1 MQHCPI
7 ALDAAPAGPRGA
19 AIALGNL
26 DGVHLG
32 HQAVLAAAAKAGASV
47 MGAAVFEPHPRRL
60 FQPDAPPFRLQSPA
74 QRARALSGCGVAAL
88 FEIRFDRALAGLS
101 DGAFCAEI
109 LVGRMGV
116 AHVAVGADFCFGKG
130 RMGTA
135 QTLAAHGANMGFG
148 VSIVDAVDE
157 DGAAEKVS
165 STRIREALLGGD
177 VAAATR
183 LLGRPWAIEGIVGPG
198 AQRGRTIG
206 FPTAN
211 VGLGDYVQP
220 RLGVYAVQ
228 VDVGDGVWRPGV
240 ANIGV
245 KPTVA
250 SALTPLLEAHIF
262 DFSGDLYGR
271 RLETRLSAFIRDE
284 RKFDN
289 FPALLAQIEADAQTA
304 RRLLL

>member
-1 MQHCPI
+1 
-7 ALDAAPAGPRGA
+7 
-19 AIALGNL
+19 
-26 DGVHLG
+26 
-32 HQAVLAAAAKAGASV
+32 
-47 MGAAVFEPHPRRL
+47 
-60 FQPDAPPFRLQSPA
+60 
-74 QRARALSGCGVAAL
+74 
-88 FEIRFDRALAGLS
+88 
-101 DGAFCAEI
+101 
-109 LVGRMGV
+109 
-116 AHVAVGADFCFGKG
+116 
-130 RMGTA
+130 
-135 QTLAAHGANMGFG
+135 
-148 VSIVDAVDE
+148 
-157 DGAAEKVS
+157 
-165 STRIREALLGGD
+165 LGGD